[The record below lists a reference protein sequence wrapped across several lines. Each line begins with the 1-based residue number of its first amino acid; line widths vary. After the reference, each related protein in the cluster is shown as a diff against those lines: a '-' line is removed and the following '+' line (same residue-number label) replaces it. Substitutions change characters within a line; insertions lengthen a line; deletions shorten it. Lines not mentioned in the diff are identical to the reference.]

1 MPSYL
6 EFEVQTKRHTSQGET
21 LVETHHFTDLVEA
34 QSFVNGTPIEI
45 PPEDQAAKRVKYFRI
60 IRRTK
65 APAP

>member
-1 MPSYL
+1 MAYL

-21 LVETHHFTDLVEA
+21 LVDTHQFTDLDAA
-34 QSFVNGTPIEI
+34 QKFVNGTPILV
-45 PPEDQAAKRVKYFRI
+45 PPEDVEAKRVKYFRI